1 MLVFNLCKQNQDHF
15 TYTFL
20 QAFTLFYKFIICT
33 RYSAARRLPLYN
45 HARKV
50 WLLYINF
57 TYFSIVLPPSFCTE
71 YLLPLKFV
79 FHVKT
84 SSIEGLCPL
93 KVLLQ
98 GLLSLRVFFYWK
110 FSSPES
116 FISLKFFFHGRSSS
130 FEGLLLLKIFFLCR
144 SFSIQGLLPEVDLH
158 HHSLNIIFHWRQ
170 SFRTGLLPW
179 KNDFHWCLFFI
190 NPFSIWRLFST
201 EFNPQSKWCSYSTG
215 SHFHPYIPLGR
226 PSKLISLHHLGMFP
240 KILDHACPTPTFIG
254 IFLNLFEW
262 FQLF

>member
-93 KVLLQ
+93 KVLFQ
-98 GLLSLRVFFYWK
+98 GLLSLNFLPLKVFFHWRSCSIEVLLKRRSPSIEVLLPWK
-110 FSSPES
+110 V
-116 FISLKFFFHGRSSS
+116 FFLWRSSS
-130 FEGLLLLKIFFLCR
+130 FED
-144 SFSIQGLLPEVDLH
+144 LLPLQVFFN
-158 HHSLNIIFHWRQ
+158 SRSWPSS
-170 SFRTGLLPW
+170 SF
-179 KNDFHWCLFFI
+179 I
-190 NPFSIWRLFST
+190 
-201 EFNPQSKWCSYSTG
+201 EY
-215 SHFHPYIPLGR
+215 YIPLKAIIQNR
-226 PSKLISLHHLGMFP
+226 SSSLEEWLPLMFVF
-240 KILDHACPTPTFIG
+240 H
-254 IFLNLFEW
+254 
-262 FQLF
+262 